1 MINLTLDAKVFGGR
15 GCASVPPIIQPRW
28 GRVNMSANVAS
39 QRTFPKQEC
48 CGRHDVQLLSSRS
61 RRSLRMA
68 CLAVILYAVLGSGYS
83 QTISEP
89 TEIKLEYWRSF
100 HGVIKQE
107 VRIVQGR
114 MSISTTVM
122 RGMSAEDQK
131 ENTVS
136 SSQFIEPKDLKPIVD
151 IFNDARNRDYF
162 MATAFDDR
170 LDGSSVAITVTQNQF
185 SMTFTSMDA
194 FVDASSPSSVMGK
207 AAKLLFELGGVKIPK
222 EELY

>member
-1 MINLTLDAKVFGGR
+1 
-15 GCASVPPIIQPRW
+15 
-28 GRVNMSANVAS
+28 MSANAAP
-39 QRTFPKQEC
+39 QRAFPKQER
-48 CGRHDVQLLSSRS
+48 CGRLDVQLWLSRS
-61 RRSLRMA
+61 RRSWRLVCFA
-68 CLAVILYAVLGSGYS
+68 CLAVILCAAVGSGYS
-83 QTISEP
+83 QTISKP

-122 RGMSAEDQK
+122 RGMSAEEQK
-131 ENTVS
+131 KNTVTS
-136 SSQFIEPKDLKPIVD
+136 SRFIEPKDLKPIVD
-151 IFNDARNRDYF
+151 IFNDTRNREYF

-194 FVDASSPSSVMGK
+194 FVGESSRSSVLGK
-207 AAKLLFELGGVKIPK
+207 AAKVLFELGGVKIPK